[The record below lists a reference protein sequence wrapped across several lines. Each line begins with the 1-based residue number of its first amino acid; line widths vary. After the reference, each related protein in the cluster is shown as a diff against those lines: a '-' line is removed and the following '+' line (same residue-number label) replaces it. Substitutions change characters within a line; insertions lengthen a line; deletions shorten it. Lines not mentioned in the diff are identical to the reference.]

1 MTCHR
6 TPNGQTPNINLYMFQ
21 YTLEIFDPEWDEW
34 ILIREGDEIP
44 GVEKLKVRLVLGPVR
59 SPASIASASTVP
71 VSQMID
77 DLQVGEAITLE

>member
-1 MTCHR
+1 
-6 TPNGQTPNINLYMFQ
+6 MFQ